1 MERVVGRLDGRTM
14 APWATSA
21 IDNDELASGQSLHT
35 FTQLLY
41 TDLARSRA
49 DVLGTR
55 YMRLLV
61 KNVGPHMDYERLFS
75 LGGLKDLD

>member
-1 MERVVGRLDGRTM
+1 M
-14 APWATSA
+14 APRATSA

-41 TDLARSRA
+41 AALAGSRA
-49 DVLGTR
+49 DVLGTGN
-55 YMRLLV
+55 MCLLV
-61 KNVGPHMDYERLFS
+61 KNVGPHLDHEWLFA